1 MDALTVALAIG
12 LTVRLTR
19 FVVVDD
25 AGRIVRRPLVRT
37 ADRISPRAGAIATD
51 LLECPYC
58 AGWWIAFGVAASAVA
73 WSGAILWQAF
83 AVAGTAS
90 WLAGRANADEW

>member
-1 MDALTVALAIG
+1 MDALTIALAIG

-19 FVVVDD
+19 FVVLDD
-25 AGRIVRRPLVRT
+25 AGRLVRRPMIRV
-37 ADRISPRAGAIATD
+37 ADRISPRVGAVITD
-51 LLECPYC
+51 LLDCPYC

-73 WSGAILWQAF
+73 WSETVLWQAF

-90 WLAGRANADEW
+90 WVAGRANADQW